1 MLFAHGP
8 ILVSKLL
15 YLDPGSGSFI
25 IQLLLGAGLG
35 LAVGAKVYWRKI
47 RSLFTGKKVEAS
59 TMTPPPDEIDEP

>member
-1 MLFAHGP
+1 MFFSHGP

-35 LAVGAKVYWRKI
+35 LAVGAKVYWKKI
-47 RSLFTGKKVEAS
+47 RSLFTGNKVETTAQS
-59 TMTPPPDEIDEP
+59 PDEIDEP

>member
-1 MLFAHGP
+1 MFFAHGP

-47 RSLFTGKKVEAS
+47 RRLFNGKQVE
-59 TMTPPPDEIDEP
+59 TVTPPPDEIDEP